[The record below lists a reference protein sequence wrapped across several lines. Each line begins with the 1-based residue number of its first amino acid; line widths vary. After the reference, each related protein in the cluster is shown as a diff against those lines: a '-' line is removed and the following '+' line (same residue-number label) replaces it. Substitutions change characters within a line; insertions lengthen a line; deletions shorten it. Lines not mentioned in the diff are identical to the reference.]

1 MKTKNLD
8 VLESAKAREIVQTI
22 MDFGVTQYQIK
33 KIIKMLS
40 LELEDMNIARNISS
54 IIEEKDI
61 DQTKPRIEL

>member
-1 MKTKNLD
+1 MKKEKEN
-8 VLESAKAREIVQTI
+8 VLESARAREIVQTI
-22 MDFGVTQYQIK
+22 MDFGVTQFQIK

-54 IIEEKDI
+54 IIEENDS

>member
-1 MKTKNLD
+1 MKTENSN

-54 IIEEKDI
+54 IIEEKDS

>member
-1 MKTKNLD
+1 MKTENAD
-8 VLESAKAREIVQTI
+8 ALESAKAREIVQTI

-54 IIEEKDI
+54 IIEEDG